1 MHLLQQEHKGFTTE
15 EIGFNKLK
23 FELYDAKKYLK
34 LNLEKAIEILDLYG
48 VTSKEIEDLIQSKIS
63 K

>member
-1 MHLLQQEHKGFTTE
+1 MHLLQLEHKGFTTE
-15 EIGFNKLK
+15 EIDFNKLK

-34 LNLEKAIEILDLYG
+34 LNIEKAIEILDLYG